1 MRKLTGKLI
10 KYLMLILVTC
20 IVITAQAIAQKY
32 YTKNGNISFFSKT
45 NIENISSDNNQVM
58 SVLNT
63 QNGELQ
69 FSLLIKNF
77 HFKKS
82 LMEEHFNENY
92 LESDKYPKATFK
104 GSIVDMSKVN
114 FATDGSYKVMV
125 AGDLTM
131 HGITQKISTAATVTI
146 KGEKIIATSVFIVK
160 PASYNINI
168 PKVVR
173 NNIAETIEVSVNCNY
188 DQKM

>member
-1 MRKLTGKLI
+1 MCKLTGKVINILM
-10 KYLMLILVTC
+10 LMLITN
-20 IVITAQAIAQKY
+20 IFIQAQATAQKY
-32 YTKNGNISFFSKT
+32 YTKNGSISFFSKT

-63 QNGELQ
+63 QNGNLQ

-104 GSIVDMSKVN
+104 GNIVDMSKVN
-114 FATDGSYKVMV
+114 FTTDGSYKVMV

-131 HGITQKISTAATVTI
+131 HGITQKISTAATITV
-146 KGEKIIATSVFIVK
+146 KGEKITATSGFIVK
-160 PASYNINI
+160 PSSYNISI